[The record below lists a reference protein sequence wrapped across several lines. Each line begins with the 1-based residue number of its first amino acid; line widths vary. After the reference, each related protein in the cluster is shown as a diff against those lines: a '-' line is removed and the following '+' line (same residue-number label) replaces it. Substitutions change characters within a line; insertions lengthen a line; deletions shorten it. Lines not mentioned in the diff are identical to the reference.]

1 MRTRRFLSLPI
12 LLPFSLLLGV
22 SSFAGS
28 PGPDE
33 SVAEEAPIVSEAVD
47 TALPDAPAV
56 DSTIDVPKAEPVVTD
71 TTVRLHIAGV
81 ASVDGQIFVSV
92 FDSKKAWLKRP
103 VRQVTA
109 AAAIS
114 STENPLIVE
123 LQLPAGEYAIQVFH
137 DTDGNGKMKTNFIGI
152 PKEPTGVSNDAKG
165 KFGPPKFVDAKFT
178 VGDEPLDVPINM
190 VTI

>member
-28 PGPDE
+28 PEPDE
-33 SVAEEAPIVSEAVD
+33 SVVEEAPI
-47 TALPDAPAV
+47 
-56 DSTIDVPKAEPVVTD
+56 AEPIVSD
-71 TTVRLHIAGV
+71 TTVSVRIAGV

-103 VRQVTA
+103 VQQLTA

-114 STENPLIVE
+114 STEDPLIVE

-137 DTDGNGKMKTNFIGI
+137 DADGNGKMKTNFIGI

-165 KFGPPKFVDAKFT
+165 KFGPPKFVDAKIT